1 MITRPEL
8 DNCDANLG
16 HPTLRDECL
25 CEYIISGVILTDE
38 NYHRPLVRILFLT
51 MVSQY
56 LNRNRKAIML

>member
-38 NYHRPLVRILFLT
+38 SYHSAHFI
-51 MVSQY
+51 SY
-56 LNRNRKAIML
+56 NG